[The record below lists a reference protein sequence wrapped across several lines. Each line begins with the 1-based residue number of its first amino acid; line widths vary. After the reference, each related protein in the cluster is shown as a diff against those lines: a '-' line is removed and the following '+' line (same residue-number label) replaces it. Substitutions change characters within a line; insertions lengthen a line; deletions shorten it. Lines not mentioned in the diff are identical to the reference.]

1 VAAEEVGRV
10 LAIAV
15 WDAANGRT
23 RNLSRAVA
31 IQDGGLAG
39 DAGPASGAG
48 VTLLASRQWQA
59 VMRALG
65 TVLLWH
71 ARRANILVDCPELR
85 SLIGKTVHVG
95 AASIR
100 IEGEAAP
107 EPWLND
113 ERPGL
118 LEALRFDGAAGV
130 RGRVLVGGTISVG
143 DSVTVSEP
151 TETRRPALF
160 LEQPPRAAEAGGRD

>member
-1 VAAEEVGRV
+1 MAAEQIGQVM
-10 LAIAV
+10 AIAV
-15 WDAANGRT
+15 WDAV
-23 RNLSRAVA
+23 LSRMKDLPQAVA

-39 DAGPASGAG
+39 DAGPTSGTG

-100 IEGEAAP
+100 IAGEAAP

-151 TETRRPALF
+151 TETRRPVLF
-160 LEQPPRAAEAGGRD
+160 PEQPPPAAEAGGRD